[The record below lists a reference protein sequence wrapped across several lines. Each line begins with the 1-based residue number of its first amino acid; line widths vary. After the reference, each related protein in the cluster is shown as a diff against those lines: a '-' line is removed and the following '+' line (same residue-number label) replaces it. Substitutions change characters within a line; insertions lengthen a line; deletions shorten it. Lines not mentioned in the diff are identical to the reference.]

1 MKVHSI
7 EIQHCETGEMKTIH
21 INSAKLYVNRLY
33 AVNSVTIMGNDVSL
47 DDSKV
52 VRSGSTNNV
61 VSEKITV
68 LLNDF
73 MDLLDGSIDKYVAK
87 PVEIV
92 IEDGAKPFACK
103 PYCMSDAMYD
113 KVKSA

>member
-1 MKVHSI
+1 
-7 EIQHCETGEMKTIH
+7 MKTIH